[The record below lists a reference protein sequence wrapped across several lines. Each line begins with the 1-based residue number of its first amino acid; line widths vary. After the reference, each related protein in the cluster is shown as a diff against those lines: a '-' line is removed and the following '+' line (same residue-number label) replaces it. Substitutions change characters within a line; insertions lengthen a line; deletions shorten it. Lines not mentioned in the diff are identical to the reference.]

1 MSKFLKNVRLR
12 SFTLIEL
19 LVVIAII
26 GILAGMLFP
35 AIRKAQE
42 KARQAHCASN
52 LSQMGKALAMY
63 AMDHDEDY
71 PTQITDMGEYV
82 DESTK
87 LLKCKSDPF
96 RDVKES
102 WGMTNDSDGLFYC
115 SYNMFTNTE
124 TASGSS
130 RPMSASASSRSLLMS
145 DKNGESNVT
154 ANGFGGNH
162 AGSGGNCLYVDG
174 STVWVT
180 ENNWDTNAWYPT
192 DLDSVVGW

>member
-35 AIRKAQE
+35 AIQKAQE

-63 AMDHDEDY
+63 AMDHDEHF
-71 PTQITDMGEYV
+71 PNQITDMGEYV

-87 LLKCKSDPF
+87 LLKCKSDA
-96 RDVKES
+96 RREVKPS
-102 WGMTNDSDGLFYC
+102 WGMTNVSDGEKYC
-115 SYNMFTNTE
+115 SYNMFTNTDN
-124 TASGSS
+124 G
-130 RPMSASASSRSLLMS
+130 PMSAAASSRSLVMC
-145 DKNGESNVT
+145 DKNGISNVT
-154 ANGFGGNH
+154 DTGFGGNH

-174 STVWVT
+174 STVWIT
-180 ENNWDTNAWYPT
+180 DNGWDTNKWEPT
-192 DLDSVVGW
+192 DLVSVVGW